1 MMVMMMIISTYI
13 KQKDARMKNPL
24 EDYHLDQAFNNV

>member
-1 MMVMMMIISTYI
+1 MVMILTYI

-24 EDYHLDQAFNNV
+24 EDYHLDQTSNNV